1 MHQKCYVFI
10 KTFDCLIWIFTPKTP
25 KITFLL
31 FSWSNTKCLHLFYNF
46 PLFGSSDDDFY
57 NRLLFNISAAQMLL
71 LLDPFCTSIGA
82 CSTVDRGNCIAPS
95 FSSCLID
102 LSSRKTAKNFAAKAK
117 TWQSST
123 FSFQRIRWSFNTIV
137 YKTQWL
143 KIPKKVYFSLIPKIQ
158 TLPKIPILPTIFS
171 ESPVGFLAW
180 KFNFLMTATFWNLV
194 WNCQ

>member
-1 MHQKCYVFI
+1 MIFGGFSWK
-10 KTFDCLIWIFTPKTP
+10 KSTFWLRNAPKSKLLDLPNCLIWIFTP

-31 FSWSNTKCLHLFYNF
+31 FSWRNTKWLHLFYNF

-102 LSSRKTAKNFAAKAK
+102 LSSRKTAKNERRRR
-117 TWQSST
+117 
-123 FSFQRIRWSFNTIV
+123 QRTLLPRQ
-137 YKTQWL
+137 KHG
-143 KIPKKVYFSLIPKIQ
+143 KVQPFLSK
-158 TLPKIPILPTIFS
+158 
-171 ESPVGFLAW
+171 ESDDHL
-180 KFNFLMTATFWNLV
+180 TR
-194 WNCQ
+194 

>member
-1 MHQKCYVFI
+1 MARKFKSDFLWFFMPKMHQKCYFFI
-10 KTFDCLIWIFTPKTP
+10 KTFDCLIWIFTPK
-25 KITFLL
+25 ITFLL
-31 FSWSNTKCLHLFYNF
+31 FSWRNTKWLHLFYNF

-71 LLDPFCTSIGA
+71 LLDPFCTSA

-102 LSSRKTAKNFAAKAK
+102 LSSRKTAKNEGGVEAKNFAAKAK

-143 KIPKKVYFSLIPKIQ
+143 KIPQKV
-158 TLPKIPILPTIFS
+158 
-171 ESPVGFLAW
+171 
-180 KFNFLMTATFWNLV
+180 
-194 WNCQ
+194 